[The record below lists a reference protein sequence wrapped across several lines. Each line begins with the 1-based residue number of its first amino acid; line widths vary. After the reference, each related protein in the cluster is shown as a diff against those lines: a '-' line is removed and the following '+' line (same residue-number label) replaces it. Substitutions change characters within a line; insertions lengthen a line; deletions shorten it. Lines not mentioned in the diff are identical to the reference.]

1 MSKKKWYLV
10 KPKTKLTMLNNNLPL
25 TGFEASIEK
34 FTQLCSHLEPQW
46 DVYQLESHVQKQGSE
61 VLRQIIQDQLNKVSQ
76 RAQAQ
81 TPAAKR
87 LHKRQLQ
94 TLFGKVCVKRPA
106 LSQYGQS
113 SQHPLDSELNLP
125 TSSYSFLLQKTI
137 CHKVADLSYDS
148 ASEQLL
154 PLYPGHIPK
163 RQALECVEGAM
174 VDFEAFYAQSLAPEL
189 KSEEYLVMSF
199 DGKGVNMRFEGLT
212 AQTQNKAR
220 SQKLEKRLS
229 RGEKSN
235 RKRLATVAAV
245 YTTQANKR
253 TAAQMLNPLL
263 KDPEYQPSKAENKR
277 VWASLTHSME
287 TVIEQAFDE
296 ASKREPH
303 QAKPWVVLV
312 DGNPAQILAVKRVA
326 EKRQK
331 KVVIVMDLVHVLEYL
346 WQAAHSLYDVA
357 EKRQSWVTVQLKGL
371 MQGKLSRVVA
381 QMKRLATM
389 AKLEQRKGV
398 DDCARYLMNH
408 KQYLC
413 YDRFLQKGYPLATGV
428 IEGACRYLV
437 KDRLEKTGARWS
449 LLGAEAVLKL
459 RALVCHG
466 DLDDYWDFHHH
477 QAWIR
482 NYGQKGGTHC
492 LYASKST
499 A

>member
-1 MSKKKWYLV
+1 
-10 KPKTKLTMLNNNLPL
+10 MLNNNLPL

-46 DVYQLESHVQKQGSE
+46 DAYQLESHVQTQGPE
-61 VLRQIIQDQLNKVSQ
+61 VLRQIIQDQLNKVTLS
-76 RAQAQ
+76 AQAQ

-137 CHKVADLSYDS
+137 CHKIADLSYDS

-189 KSEEYLVMSF
+189 KSDESLVMSF

-212 AQTQNKAR
+212 GHTQQKAR
-220 SQKLEKRLS
+220 SQKIEKRLS
-229 RGEKSN
+229 PGEKNN

-245 YTTQANKR
+245 YTTQAHKR
-253 TAAQMLNPLL
+253 TAAQMVNPLL
-263 KDPEYQPSKAENKR
+263 RDPEYQPPKADNKR
-277 VWASLTHSME
+277 VWASLTHSMA

-296 ASKREPH
+296 ACKRDPE

-326 EKRQK
+326 EKHQK
-331 KVVIVMDLVHVLEYL
+331 KVVIVMDLIHVLEYL
-346 WQAAHSLYDVA
+346 WQAAHSLFDVA
-357 EKRQSWVTVQLKGL
+357 EKCQRWVNTQLKGL

-466 DLDDYWDFHHH
+466 DLDDYWAFHQH

-482 NYGQKGGTHC
+482 NYAQKGDSHC
-492 LYASKST
+492 LYASKD
-499 A
+499 AA